1 MVIQSCEY
9 FGHAGVVTA
18 VCSNDNIPRW
28 EKVTQVRC
36 CLIIVLALA
45 TATNF
50 ALEATAR
57 TPNKVTANCDIFLV
71 KAVIMQREREEKKG
85 WVQEE
90 TRQDKGQEMGLLVR
104 RWHLTEGCTV
114 CLCLQEGFFPLTS
127 SCVAARE
134 ITPPSL
140 DVTSSTL
147 FCITRQH
154 ISPREVGEVLT
165 QVDI

>member
-1 MVIQSCEY
+1 MRVLL
-9 FGHAGVVTA
+9 HTA

-71 KAVIMQREREEKKG
+71 KAVIMQRERGKEG
-85 WVQEE
+85 VGAGGDE
-90 TRQDKGQEMGLLVR
+90 TGQGA
-104 RWHLTEGCTV
+104 GNGAACKA
-114 CLCLQEGFFPLTS
+114 
-127 SCVAARE
+127 VA
-134 ITPPSL
+134 L
-140 DVTSSTL
+140 N
-147 FCITRQH
+147 
-154 ISPREVGEVLT
+154 
-165 QVDI
+165 